1 MACKSKS
8 FFLIKPHAFAL
19 GFGFYLFQV
28 YFFGRILFCF
38 RVLKQQDSRRHTETL
53 KEEKNKQTTKQTSRS
68 QTECRFPSFSI
79 YQNVHFLHYLVM
91 NENFCGVTLDV
102 LLCVLNRACLPA
114 VTEYTALSQLSR
126 AHVVVNYLLCFD
138 QTDITRERF
147 NSNHTQPTPVQS
159 YCTPERPVLLLLTLI
174 LTISSCWQAWPGRLI
189 MQLGKHF
196 FSYII
201 PLCVQSIIRTVPL
214 FITFRLHPCPIWS
227 VHLQRPHQLRHME
240 N

>member
-38 RVLKQQDSRRHTETL
+38 HVLKQQDSRRHTETL

-91 NENFCGVTLDV
+91 NEK
-102 LLCVLNRACLPA
+102 LLWCN
-114 VTEYTALSQLSR
+114 SR
-126 AHVVVNYLLCFD
+126 CAFVCFK
-138 QTDITRERF
+138 
-147 NSNHTQPTPVQS
+147 SS
-159 YCTPERPVLLLLTLI
+159 L
-174 LTISSCWQAWPGRLI
+174 SSCRHGIYRALAAQPCSR
-189 MQLGKHF
+189 
-196 FSYII
+196 S
-201 PLCVQSIIRTVPL
+201 REL
-214 FITFRLHPCPIWS
+214 FIVL
-227 VHLQRPHQLRHME
+227 
-240 N
+240 

>member
-38 RVLKQQDSRRHTETL
+38 HVLKQQDSRRHTETL
-53 KEEKNKQTTKQTSRS
+53 KEEKQNKTTKQTKTSRS

-147 NSNHTQPTPVQS
+147 NKQQS
-159 YCTPERPVLLLLTLI
+159 HAANPSSVLLHSRKACTPSSYSNTYYLKLLTSM
-174 LTISSCWQAWPGRLI
+174 TW
-189 MQLGKHF
+189 
-196 FSYII
+196 
-201 PLCVQSIIRTVPL
+201 
-214 FITFRLHPCPIWS
+214 
-227 VHLQRPHQLRHME
+227 
-240 N
+240 